1 MKQQTSGKKVVYYL
15 ILAAVIIGIRYYFQ
29 EDKPKNIPVP
39 VENIQP
45 SQNQNNS
52 TEKEATDKEKIIVGI
67 DELTDEKVVIAYL
80 KKNKALPDYYIT
92 KNKAR
97 DKGWNPA
104 QGNLCEILPGKAI
117 GGDHFGN
124 REGLLPAKKGRK
136 YYEADLNYNCG
147 RRNADRVVFSNDGL
161 VFITKDHYQSF
172 QEQ

>member
-67 DELTDEKVVIAYL
+67 DELTDEKVVVA
-80 KKNKALPDYYIT
+80 
-92 KNKAR
+92 
-97 DKGWNPA
+97 
-104 QGNLCEILPGKAI
+104 
-117 GGDHFGN
+117 
-124 REGLLPAKKGRK
+124 
-136 YYEADLNYNCG
+136 
-147 RRNADRVVFSNDGL
+147 
-161 VFITKDHYQSF
+161 
-172 QEQ
+172 